1 MSVTLRKATD
11 GDLEFLLSLV
21 PRLSEFGLPPSRD
34 AKALDNFTRDS
45 LQKTFDGSVVSSIF
59 VAEQEGQRLGFIQ
72 LEEDKEFF
80 SGEPYAYIANLAIT
94 QEAEGKG
101 VGKFLMQAAE
111 KWAKEK
117 GYRFIS
123 LYVLELI
130 TMREIFTRNLVM
142 TKIRSNLQ
150 NLSTKTWMA
159 KQKANPASA
168 TETGCFTNVSVF

>member
-45 LQKTFDGSVVSSIF
+45 LQKAFDSTVESFIF
-59 VAEQEGQRLGFIQ
+59 IAEQDGKKLGFIQ
-72 LEEDKEFF
+72 FGEDKEFF
-80 SGEPYAYIANLAIT
+80 SGEPHAYIANLAIAK
-94 QEAEGKG
+94 EAEGRG

-111 KWAKEK
+111 KWAREK

-123 LYVLELI
+123 LYVFG
-130 TMREIFTRNLVM
+130 TNHHARNFYEKLGYDEDLLKL
-142 TKIRSNLQ
+142 TKPLH
-150 NLSTKTWMA
+150 
-159 KQKANPASA
+159 
-168 TETGCFTNVSVF
+168 